1 MLRAYDRIRKF
12 FIYVDKA
19 TTPSYMIRYNIQG
32 EQTGSYRIVSDLL
45 GSVRQVVNLSNG
57 AVVQR
62 LDYDVWGNVTLN
74 TNPDL
79 QPFGFAGGLF
89 DSDTQLTRF
98 GARDYDAVIGR
109 LTAKDPIGFAGGD
122 TNLYGYVANDPVN
135 FIDPTGLSSGSL
147 PEDWSY
153 RIDPFNK
160 DGKSAFEIHVF
171 DKSGNEVGILKTEG
185 WINKHGIKAAQ
196 IAGVPKNVGNALRG
210 LSISEMRRR
219 NLLPDKGLMNIKNL
233 GPFARGMLGCF
244 GGAMVAIDNLSTSK
258 ACEKLGFPEIDP
270 DMWDNLNCGY

>member
-1 MLRAYDRIRKF
+1 MI
-12 FIYVDKA
+12 
-19 TTPSYMIRYNIQG
+19 SYNEHG
-32 EQTGSYRIVSDLL
+32 WSTGSYRIVSDLL

-109 LTAKDPIGFAGGD
+109 WTAKDPIGFAGGD

-135 FIDPTGLSSGSL
+135 FIDRTGQS
-147 PEDWSY
+147 PEDVVKILTAYEESVLSMTKNGERTDLFWINNSIPGY
-153 RIDPFNK
+153 LICSEQSAEVMLHLVNK
-160 DGKSAFEIHVF
+160 SLVVMKGFDYKTITDDKWVFEFKDNFSDKFFLKPGHIWLEGKSSNKNDPHIKLDPWKHTYEAVF
-171 DKSGNEVGILKTEG
+171 K
-185 WINKHGIKAAQ
+185 
-196 IAGVPKNVGNALRG
+196 
-210 LSISEMRRR
+210 
-219 NLLPDKGLMNIKNL
+219 
-233 GPFARGMLGCF
+233 
-244 GGAMVAIDNLSTSK
+244 
-258 ACEKLGFPEIDP
+258 
-270 DMWDNLNCGY
+270 